1 MSPEQA
7 LGTEVDHRTDIFS
20 FGIVLYELFSGQRP
34 FQGENQM
41 SVLYAIVNNEPPPIR
56 KVNPDLPEAIA
67 GIVTRSLKKEKAQR
81 YQRMEDLAADL
92 DGLRPAVPTAGLWSR
107 LKNKRRSPS

>member
-7 LGTEVDHRTDIFS
+7 IGVEIDHRTDIFA
-20 FGIVLYELFSGQRP
+20 FGIALSELFSGQRP

-67 GIVTRSLKKEKAQR
+67 GIVTRSLKKDKAQR

-92 DGLRPAVPTAGLWSR
+92 EGLRPAVPTAGLWSR
-107 LKNKRRSPS
+107 WKTRRRPPS

>member
-67 GIVTRSLKKEKAQR
+67 GIVTRSLR
-81 YQRMEDLAADL
+81 R
-92 DGLRPAVPTAGLWSR
+92 RR
-107 LKNKRRSPS
+107 LSATNGWRTWRRISTV